1 MTKRI
6 ILFIFFLLLTV
17 KFVFAQSTALHLQI
31 TDQNS
36 SLIPNVSVKLKSNN
50 KIVKEITKEN
60 PQEII
65 VSKIEQGKYVLE
77 VQSVGFKTYSQE
89 IEIIAGKNDLT
100 VKLELADVVEKVE
113 VDQSAQEKSV
123 DEAFSGFLTK
133 AQIEALSDDPK
144 EMEKELREIAG
155 DSSAVI
161 KVDGF
166 LGGNLPQK
174 SQIASIRIV
183 RSSFDAEN
191 HELGFTYINITTKPG
206 NQKFSG
212 SLSSNFNDESLNAR
226 NAFSSKR
233 FPEQSKNTIFFL
245 SGPIKKDK
253 TAFSTT
259 IVDFRNF
266 NSNNINASLPSGSF
280 NDSVNSRTNFTTI
293 NTTINQNLTKYHN
306 AKFDYEFVNSSAKNL
321 GVGGFDLAERAFD
334 TKSRSHQLRVSES
347 GYISNKFLN
356 EIRFEL
362 KNETANTFPQNE
374 NVGIIVLDSFSRGGA
389 GNFSRNSK
397 LSFMFADNLLFG
409 YKNHALKIGLQ
420 TEHERLNETSETNK
434 NGTFLFSSLADFN
447 LSKPAIFTQNVTNK
461 KVNLSQFQLGF
472 FIQDDWRVKKNL
484 SFSFGL
490 RYEVQNNLKD
500 YNNFS
505 PRLGFTWSPLKTGK
519 LTFRGGGGIFYNWL
533 ETSSLSVILSNDI
546 SQSGETI
553 IINPSFPNPFLSGTS
568 QTLSG
573 SYWQTD
579 VNLKNP
585 YIVHAS
591 FATESRLSKKLNLRA
606 NYVYQKGVHQ
616 FRSRNIN
623 APILGVRPNS
633 NFGNI
638 TNIESSA
645 FFVRNTLNIG
655 LNGSLRKN
663 ISFYFNYDLAKT
675 VSDNNGIFGLPS
687 DNYNLKLDRSFANN
701 DQRHRF
707 STSWTWTIRKGLRL
721 SGNYSMGSPLPFT
734 ITTGKDN
741 NNDTIFND
749 RPFGIKRNSQRG
761 TWRKQLDLSFSYA
774 FSFIKKK
781 NKDDGKSFGMV
792 TSSGESATGF
802 DFTDSDKR
810 FSLKFYATAENLLNQ
825 TNLND
830 FAGVQTSPF
839 FLKPTSSNQARKI
852 VFGLRFNF

>member
-1 MTKRI
+1 MAKRI
-6 ILFIFFLLLTV
+6 LPILFLMLIA
-17 KFVFAQSTALHLQI
+17 KFVFAQSTSLHLQI
-31 TDQNS
+31 IDQNS
-36 SLIPNVSVKLKSNN
+36 QFVPNVSVKLKSNN

-65 VSKIEQGKYVLE
+65 VSKIEQGKYLLE
-77 VQSVGFKTYSQE
+77 IQAAGFKNYSQE
-89 IEIIAGKNDLT
+89 IEIISGKNDLT
-100 VKLELADVVEKVE
+100 VKLELAEVVENVE

-133 AQIEALSDDPK
+133 SQIEALSDDPK
-144 EMEKELREIAG
+144 EMEKELKQIAG
-155 DSSAVI
+155 DPNAVI

-166 LGGNLPQK
+166 NEGRLPQK

-212 SLSSNFNDESLNAR
+212 SLSFNFNDEFLNAR
-226 NAFSSKR
+226 NAFSLKR
-233 FPEQSKNTIFFL
+233 FPEQSKNTVFFL

-253 TAFSTT
+253 TAFSAT
-259 IVDFRNF
+259 IIDFRNF
-266 NSNNINASLPSGSF
+266 NAQNINAILPTGSF
-280 NDSVNSRTNFTTI
+280 SDSVAGRTNFSTI
-293 NTTINQNLTKYHN
+293 NTTINQNLSKYHN
-306 AKFDYEFVNSSAKNL
+306 AKLNYEFVNSSSKNL

-334 TKSRSHQLRVSES
+334 AKSRSHQLRVSES

-356 EIRFEL
+356 EIRFEF
-362 KNETANTFPQNE
+362 KNETANMLPQNE
-374 NVGIIVLDSFSRGGA
+374 NVGVIVLDSFSRGGA

-397 LSFMFADNLLFG
+397 QTFMFADNLLFG

-420 TEHERLNETSETNK
+420 TEYERRNETSETNK
-434 NGTFLFSSLADFN
+434 NGTFLFSSLDDFN
-447 LSKPAIFTQNVTNK
+447 LAKPAIFTQNIANR
-461 KVNLSQFQLGF
+461 KVNLSQIQLGVF
-472 FIQDDWRVKKNL
+472 VQDDWRVKKNL
-484 SFSFGL
+484 NFSFGL
-490 RYEVQNNLKD
+490 RYELQNNLKD
-500 YNNFS
+500 FNNFS
-505 PRLGFTWSPLKTGK
+505 PRIGFTWSPLKTGK

-533 ETSSLSVILSNDI
+533 ETNNLSTILSNDI
-546 SQSGETI
+546 SQPSETI
-553 IINPSFPNPFLSGTS
+553 IINPSFPNPSLGGTS
-568 QTLSG
+568 QTLSR

-579 VNLKNP
+579 ANLKNP
-585 YIVHAS
+585 YIVHIS
-591 FATESRLSKKLNLRA
+591 FATESRLNKRLSLRSG
-606 NYVYQKGVHQ
+606 YVYQKGIHQ
-616 FRSRNIN
+616 FRGRNIN
-623 APILGVRPNS
+623 APIDGIRPNP

-645 FFVRNTLNIG
+645 FFVKNSLEIG

-663 ISFYFNYDLAKT
+663 VSFYFNYGLSKT
-675 VSDNNGIFGLPS
+675 TSDNNGIFGLPS
-687 DNYNLKLDRSFANN
+687 DNYNLRLDRSFANN

-707 STSWTWTIRKGLRL
+707 SSSWSWTIRKGLRL
-721 SGNYSMGSPLPFT
+721 SGNYSINSPLPFT

-741 NNDTIFND
+741 NNDIVFND
-749 RPFGIKRNSQRG
+749 RPFGVKRNSRRG

-825 TNLND
+825 TNFRN
-830 FAGVQTSPF
+830 FVGVQTSQF
-839 FLKPTSSNQARKI
+839 FLKPNSSDQARKL
-852 VFGLRFNF
+852 VFGLRFSF